1 MSTKLRS
8 HGKST
13 VVWIMLAMIILG
25 LGGFGV
31 RNFSGQIQSIGSVG
45 DTQISVNDYARE
57 FRAEMN
63 AAAQQI
69 GQPLSKNDALNLGI
83 DRAVQGRLFGEAA
96 LAEMARR
103 LDLSVGDAEVSH
115 QVTSARGF
123 QGPDGKFDR
132 ETYKMA
138 LRQEGYTEAQFET
151 RLRADISRSILQGA
165 VAGGVVAPG
174 ALTDAYT
181 TYLAEGRNLA
191 YAEITPADLTEQP
204 AAPDEATLKAWY
216 DSHIDQFTKPETR
229 EISYVWLTPEMLRD
243 KATVD
248 DATLQA
254 TYQERI
260 NDYVQPERRHV
271 LKLVFP
277 TDEEAQ
283 AGMDKIDRGEA
294 SLTELA
300 QERGL
305 SATDIDLGEVSKAD
319 LGAAGEAVFALQTPG
334 VVGPIDTDLGPAIFK
349 MDGITAAETTS
360 FEEAKP
366 DLLAELSMDRA
377 RRMIGDMTADLEDK
391 LASGATLED
400 MAKETD
406 MQQGHISMA
415 PDTQDGIA
423 AYESFRTAAAK
434 VTAEDFPE
442 LGNLEDGGV
451 FALRLDGTTPA
462 APIPFDEVKDKVAA
476 SWTAAE
482 LVRLKT
488 ARAEA
493 VVADVAAGKELGAQG
508 LLVTRSGAVART
520 GFIEG
525 VPPSLTT
532 TAFAT
537 EPGKAATVVS
547 GDQVYVV
554 EVAQVI
560 PADPAN
566 PDVMRMH
573 DTLATRLGQSIG
585 DDLIDSFAR
594 AAQAEAGITLD
605 STAISAVQAQIQ

>member
-13 VVWIMLAMIILG
+13 VVWIMLAMIIVG

-31 RNFSGQIQSIGSVG
+31 GNFSGQIQSIGSVG

-63 AAAQQI
+63 AAQAQF
-69 GQPLSKNDALNLGI
+69 GHPLSKAEALDIGL

-96 LAEMARR
+96 MAEMARR
-103 LDLSVGDAEVSH
+103 LTLSVGDAEVSR
-115 QVTSARGF
+115 QITAARAF

-151 RLRADISRSILQGA
+151 RLRSDIARSILQGA
-165 VAGGVVAPG
+165 VAGGVTAPT
-174 ALTDAYT
+174 ALTDSYT
-181 TYLAEGRNLA
+181 SYLGEARDLS
-191 YAEITPADLTEQP
+191 YAEITAADLPEQP
-204 AAPDEATLKAWY
+204 ATPDEATLKAWY
-216 DSHIDQFTKPETR
+216 DAHLDQFTKPETR

-277 TDEEAQ
+277 TAEEAK
-283 AGMDKIDRGEA
+283 AGMEKIDRGEA

-305 SATDIDLGEVSKAD
+305 SETDIDLGEVSKAD
-319 LGAAGEAVFALQTPG
+319 LGTAGDAVFALQVPG
-334 VVGPIDTDLGPAIFK
+334 VVGPVDTDLGPAILK

-366 DLLAELSMDRA
+366 DLVAELSMDRA
-377 RRMIGDMTADLEDK
+377 RRMIGDMTADLEDR

-406 MQQGHISMA
+406 MAPGHISMA
-415 PDTQDGIA
+415 PDSQDGIA
-423 AYESFRTAAAK
+423 AYESFRDAAAK

-462 APIPFDEVKDKVAA
+462 APIPFAEVKDKVLA

-493 VVADVAAGKELGAQG
+493 VAADVAAGKDLGAQG
-508 LLVTRSGAVART
+508 LLVTQTAAAART

-525 VPPSLTT
+525 VPPSLPL

-537 EPGKAATVVS
+537 EPGKAAPVVS
-547 GDQVYVV
+547 GEQVFVV
-554 EVAQVI
+554 AVTRVI

-566 PDVMRMH
+566 PYVMRMH
-573 DTLATRLGQSIG
+573 DTVAIQLGQSLG
-585 DDLIDSFAR
+585 DDLIEFFAR
-594 AAQAEAGITLD
+594 AAENEAGLTLD